1 MPLSPPSIRH
11 ASILFGTRARIALCQ
26 RRQTLP
32 ARFTI
37 PLHTSFSTHHK
48 IDQGRVTAD
57 FRSDTL
63 TQPTDEMFRVMQ
75 QASRGDDV
83 YAEDSSVRALEAHV
97 AQLTGHEAGL
107 FCASGTMTNQ
117 LAFRASLLIPPASI
131 LCDSRS
137 HVYRYEAGG
146 LAAHSQLTVYPV
158 KPMLNN
164 GHHLTVQDLE
174 RELIVDDGDVHMAP
188 TRLISLENTLD
199 GTVMPLQEVQAI
211 GRFAKEKGVLLHLD
225 GARIWNATVAQGCEL
240 RDYTREF
247 DSASLCVSK
256 GIGAPIGSV
265 LVGNQGFIQ
274 KARHFRK
281 MFGGG
286 WRQAGG
292 IAAAAHW
299 CIDNVWPTM
308 KATHAL
314 AQQLAEGLERDAPGS
329 QIYIPVETNMVFLD
343 LAGSGILLRDLSR
356 RLYSEKGIEIG
367 NRNAPDNLTQVRL
380 VLHWQITTSAVE
392 DFLSVVKQMASTT
405 QASAERTTATPFRKE
420 RDIMTIEQD
429 AFPDGDTSIAKHS
442 GSVGDF
448 DVASLKNPD
457 YMRKFD
463 RVIDD
468 LQDVYSYKIRPLEK
482 AYNYEHFSSSAPL
495 GNDDIAA
502 KPMVLLIGQ
511 YSTGKTTFINSLLKK
526 SYPSSHIGVEP
537 TTDRFVAVMDNPTE
551 RIIPGNA
558 AAVSSSLPFKG
569 LDRFGQAFL
578 SRFQVS
584 QTPSPVL
591 QNFTIVDTPGILS
604 GDKQRDRGY
613 DYTSVIEWFA
623 ERADLV
629 LLLFDSHKLDISNE
643 LKAAI
648 HALKGHEEKV
658 RVVLNKSDMV
668 NQQQLMRVYGALM
681 WSLGKVVHTPEVM
694 RVYLVS
700 IWLERPPN
708 AFDDC
713 RTLLESEKMDLL
725 MDLQQLPINAA
736 IRKVNEI
743 VKRARLARV
752 HALIVSHLR
761 EQMPSYYGKAA
772 ALKQLSA
779 NLEQEFKAVSKK
791 YRLPMGDF
799 PDVEKFR
806 EALVG
811 MKFEQFSTLNTKLL
825 DASDEALGTDLPELL
840 QRLPHHSTFTG
851 TTAKPELDSDEE
863 ESESEE
869 RPLRRSVTK
878 ARSRYAPVKPERDY
892 AAIVYNIV
900 LLTLVL
906 FFTTVVGG
914 GIALKMGWVE
924 DLGPLIEFLKP

>member
-1 MPLSPPSIRH
+1 MPQNRSLQTFEV
-11 ASILFGTRARIALCQ
+11 IL
-26 RRQTLP
+26 
-32 ARFTI
+32 
-37 PLHTSFSTHHK
+37 
-48 IDQGRVTAD
+48 
-57 FRSDTL
+57 
-63 TQPTDEMFRVMQ
+63 PTDEMFAIMK

-83 YAEDSSVRALEAHV
+83 YEEDDAIRFLEAHV
-97 AQLTGHEAGL
+97 ANLTGHEAGL

-117 LAFRASLLIPPASI
+117 LAFRASLLVPPASI

-146 LAAHSQLTVYPV
+146 LAAHSNATVYPV
-158 KPMLNN
+158 QALVNQ
-164 GHHLTVQDLE
+164 GHHLTLQDLE
-174 RELIVDDGDVHMAP
+174 REFIADDGDVHMAP

-199 GTVMPLQEVQAI
+199 GTVMPLQEIRAI
-211 GRFAKEKGVLLHLD
+211 RHFAKKNNVRLHLD
-225 GARIWNATVAQGCEL
+225 GARIWNAAAAIGCNL
-240 RDYTREF
+240 ADLTSEF
-247 DSASLCVSK
+247 DSVSLCVSK

-265 LVGNQGFIQ
+265 LVGNNDLIK

-292 IAAAAHW
+292 LAAVAHW

-308 KATHAL
+308 KETHAL
-314 AQQLAEGLERDAPGS
+314 AKYLAEGLEREGHGS
-329 QIYIPVETNMVFLD
+329 KVYVPVETNMVFLD
-343 LAGSGILLRDLSR
+343 LIGSGIRLSE
-356 RLYSEKGIEIG
+356 LSEQLEKKGIKIG
-367 NRNAPDNLTQVRL
+367 NRYAPESQTQVRL
-380 VLHWQITTSAVE
+380 VLHWQISKQDVETPSA
-392 DFLSVVKQMASTT
+392 DHHQDIMASQHTSVET
-405 QASAERTTATPFRKE
+405 GIVTVL
-420 RDIMTIEQD
+420 
-429 AFPDGDTSIAKHS
+429 PDNST
-442 GSVGDF
+442 GDF
-448 DVASLKNPD
+448 EVASLKNPE
-457 YMRKFD
+457 YVRKFD

-468 LQDVYSYKIRPLEK
+468 LQDVYSHKIRPLEK

-558 AAVSSSLPFKG
+558 AAVSSALPFKG
-569 LDRFGQAFL
+569 LDKFGQAFL

-648 HALKGHEEKV
+648 NALKGHEEKV

-681 WSLGKVVHTPEVM
+681 WSFGKVVHTPEVM

-713 RTLLESEKMDLL
+713 RALLDFEKKDLL
-725 MDLQQLPINAA
+725 TDLQHLPINAA

-752 HALIVSHLR
+752 HALIVAHLR
-761 EQMPSYYGKAA
+761 EQMPSFYGKAA
-772 ALKQLSA
+772 ALKQLSD
-779 NLEQEFKAVSKK
+779 NLPHQFKAVSKK
-791 YRLPMGDF
+791 HRLPMGDF

-811 MKFEQFSTLNTKLL
+811 MKFEQFGALNEKLL
-825 DASDEALGTDLPELL
+825 MASDEALGTDLPELL
-840 QRLPHHSTFTG
+840 QRLPHHSSFTG
-851 TTAKPELDSDEE
+851 TTVRPEVDSEE
-863 ESESEE
+863 EDEAED
-869 RPLRRSVTK
+869 RPLKRSLSRSGTRT
-878 ARSRYAPVKPERDY
+878 RSRYAPVKPERDVS
-892 AAIVYNIV
+892 AIVYNIV

-914 GIALKMGWVE
+914 AIAMKMGWV
-924 DLGPLIEFLKP
+924 DGMGPLIEFLRP